1 MDTKTAEREDN
12 RKREWSLQDFEI
24 GRPLGKGK
32 FGRVYLVREV
42 KVSLRFLAKLILLSS
57 FIYLFIFLGEGGLLV
72 VEQISSGIEDYIQG
86 AN

>member
-57 FIYLFIFLGEGGLLV
+57 FIYLFILGGGGGV
-72 VEQISSGIEDYIQG
+72 AGCRANIQWH
-86 AN
+86 

>member
-57 FIYLFIFLGEGGLLV
+57 FIYLFIFFGGGGV
-72 VEQISSGIEDYIQG
+72 AGCRANIQWH
-86 AN
+86 

>member
-1 MDTKTAEREDN
+1 MDTKTAEQEDN
-12 RKREWSLQDFEI
+12 PKREWSLQDFEI

-57 FIYLFIFLGEGGLLV
+57 FIYLFILFGGGGV
-72 VEQISSGIEDYIQG
+72 AGCRANIQWH
-86 AN
+86 